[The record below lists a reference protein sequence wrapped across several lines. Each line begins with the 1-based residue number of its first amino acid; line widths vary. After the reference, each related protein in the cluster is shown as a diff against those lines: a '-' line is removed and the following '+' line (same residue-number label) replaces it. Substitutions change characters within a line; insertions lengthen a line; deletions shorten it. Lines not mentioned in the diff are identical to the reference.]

1 MIQPQFPPALDQLF
15 CMNSAQFKIS
25 VQKFMWKIY
34 GKVKTNTT
42 LGCTPV
48 QVSSHNHTS
57 RSTVQLTVLRSNSSS
72 SFLLL
77 VKELSVISPSL
88 LLKLL
93 LPQETRPKT
102 KKPKQN
108 KAKQKNSQKL

>member
-1 MIQPQFPPALDQLF
+1 VENIWQ
-15 CMNSAQFKIS
+15 
-25 VQKFMWKIY
+25 
-34 GKVKTNTT
+34 GKNQQH
-42 LGCTPV
+42 LGLHTRRSD
-48 QVSSHNHTS
+48 SSHNHTTS
-57 RSTVQLTVLRSNSSS
+57 STVQLTVLRSNISS

-77 VKELSVISPSL
+77 VKELSVISPIL

-108 KAKQKNSQKL
+108 KAKQKKFIKIINSQGAACTRF